1 MGKIL
6 KWIGIVLGGLIVL
19 IVALVLGLYFVG
31 NGRMTKKYDIQPEAV
46 TIPTDSAA
54 IERGQHLAEIVGC
67 TDCHGENLGGAE
79 FFNDPA
85 IAVAY
90 APNLTSG
97 EGGAGAE
104 FTDADWILAIRHGID
119 PHQGRALLIM
129 PAENYRHLSAEDL
142 GAVIAYVKSV
152 PPVDNETPEPVYGF
166 MGRVLIA
173 AGALSK
179 PFPAEYID
187 HSSPLPAAPAQGATA
202 GYGDYLVRI
211 AGCRSCHGQE
221 LAGGPHPEPGGPP
234 GPNLTP
240 GGSLSGWSEQT
251 FLAAFRTR
259 QSEWMP
265 LESLSQMTDDELKA
279 IWLYLQSLP
288 ARETTTK

>member
-1 MGKIL
+1 MKKIL
-6 KWIGIVLGGLIVL
+6 KWIGIVLGGLIGL
-19 IVALVLGLYFVG
+19 IALVVVVLYFVG
-31 NGRMTKKYDIQPEAV
+31 NARISRAYDIQPETV
-46 TIPTDSAA
+46 IVPTDAEA
-54 IERGQHLAEIVGC
+54 IERGRHLAEIMGC

-85 IAVAY
+85 IAVSY

-97 EGGAGAE
+97 KGGAGAE

-119 PHQGRALLIM
+119 PHQGRALLVM
-129 PAENYRHLSAEDL
+129 PAEDYRHLSAEDL

-152 PPVDNETPEPVYGF
+152 PPVDSETPEPTYGF

-173 AGALSK
+173 AGAFGQ

-187 HSSPLPAAPAQGATA
+187 HSSPLQAAPMPDATVE
-202 GYGDYLVRI
+202 YGDYLVRI
-211 AGCRSCHGQE
+211 TGCRTCHGQE
-221 LAGGPHPEPGGPP
+221 LAGGPHPEPGAPP

-251 FLAAFRTR
+251 FLGAIRTR

-265 LESLSQMTDDELKA
+265 FESLSQMTDDELKA

-288 ARETTTK
+288 AREKAIR